1 MSMTRK
7 TNDIT
12 SKRTKG
18 KDKLRKRKEKY
29 GKYTNKHIRKI
40 ENILNKK
47 LICFFFF
54 ISFI

>member
-12 SKRTKG
+12 SKRTKR
-18 KDKLRKRKEKY
+18 KDKIRKRKEKY
-29 GKYTNKHIRKI
+29 GKYTNKHVRKI

-47 LICFFFF
+47 LI
-54 ISFI
+54 